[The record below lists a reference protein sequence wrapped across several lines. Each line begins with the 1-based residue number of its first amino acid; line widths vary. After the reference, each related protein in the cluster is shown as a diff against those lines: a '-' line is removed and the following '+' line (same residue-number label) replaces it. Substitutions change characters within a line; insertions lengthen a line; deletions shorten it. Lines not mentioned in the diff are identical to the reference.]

1 MSETNVA
8 LERLHNFSAGPG
20 ALPAEVMEEARDE
33 LPVYGDLGSSVMEI
47 SHRSPTYTAINESA
61 KERMKALLGM
71 GDDWHVMFLQGGASM
86 QFYQVPLNFLHAG
99 GSADYVNT
107 GSWST
112 KAIKEAKRCGSVNVV
127 ATSEDANF
135 NYIPEQSAWRTD
147 PNAAYLHF
155 TSNNTIFG
163 TQFAEDPTA
172 DVPLVCDVSSDFLS
186 RPISVNRYGL
196 LYAGAQKNIGPA
208 GVTAVMIREDFLQTK
223 NIDLPT
229 MLDYGTHVNKLFNT
243 PPVFA
248 VYIVEK
254 VLRWIEKNGGLEG
267 MVARNGEKAATLYGA
282 IDATDFYTGTAQ
294 GGSRSKMNVTFR
306 LPSEDLEA
314 RFIEEAKGEGLL
326 ALKGHRSTGGIR
338 ASTYNACTLESVEA
352 LVDFMR
358 RFEAQNG

>member
-1 MSETNVA
+1 MHETTVA

-20 ALPAEVMEEARDE
+20 ALPAEVMGEVRDE

-86 QFYQVPLNFLHAG
+86 QFYQVPLNFLPAG
-99 GSADYVNT
+99 GAADYVNT

-112 KAIKEAKRCGSVNVV
+112 KAIKEAKRCGNVNVV

-135 NYIPEQSAWRTD
+135 NYIPEQSAWQTD

-172 DVPLVCDVSSDFLS
+172 DVPLVCDISSDFLS
-186 RPISVNRYGL
+186 RPVSVDRYGL

-223 NIDLPT
+223 NTDLPT
-229 MLDYGTHVNKLFNT
+229 MLDYGTHTGKPFNT

-267 MVARNGEKAATLYGA
+267 MVDRNGEKAATLYGA

-294 GGSRSKMNVTFR
+294 VGSRSKMNVTFR

-314 RFIEEAKGEGLL
+314 RFVEEAKGEGLL
-326 ALKGHRSTGGIR
+326 ALKGYRSVGGIR

-358 RFEAQNG
+358 RFEAKNG